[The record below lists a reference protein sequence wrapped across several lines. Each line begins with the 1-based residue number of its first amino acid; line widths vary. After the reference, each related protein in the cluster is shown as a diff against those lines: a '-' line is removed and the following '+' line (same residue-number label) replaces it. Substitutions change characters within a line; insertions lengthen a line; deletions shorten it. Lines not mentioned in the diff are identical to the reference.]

1 VYERLCAA
9 RERGVRGGECGG
21 GTPFSMATLMKRTL
35 LSLSALVHTLDSSGE
50 TPMPEVADM
59 MSKRADRQE
68 LA

>member
-1 VYERLCAA
+1 VHERLCGT
-9 RERGVRGGECGG
+9 RERAVRGGEGGG

-59 MSKRADRQE
+59 M
-68 LA
+68 